1 MKGRSLQL
9 WDGHRYRSKEG
20 EGRQGSRRSPP
31 LPTPGWGRK
40 RGPGLEPELGIELEL
55 ALELKLELDEVSRW

>member
-9 WDGHRYRSKEG
+9 WAGHRYRSKEG

-31 LPTPGWGRK
+31 LATPGWGRR
-40 RGPGLEPELGIELEL
+40 RGPEPEPELG
-55 ALELKLELDEVSRW
+55 LKLELELGLELGEVSIW